1 MNELRRYE
9 FREVQLTRDAN
20 RPSITGYASVFF
32 DGTERTEFEL
42 FPGVRE
48 RVDPSAFDK
57 TLSRGDDVRALFNHD
72 PTQIL
77 GRSTSGTLRLR
88 TDAIGL
94 RYDVDLGESSIARDV
109 AEHIQRR
116 DVTGSSFAFLIREE
130 DWETLESGV
139 DIRTVKQADLF
150 DVGPVTFPAYEG
162 SAVELKSFQIE
173 EARRSWAAYTRARK
187 DRWLRRSK
195 KVIDLSRVRR

>member
-139 DIRTVKQADLF
+139 DIRTIKQADLF

-162 SAVELKSFQIE
+162 SSVELKSFQIE

-187 DRWLRRSK
+187 DRLLRRSK

>member
-9 FREVQLTRDAN
+9 IREVQLTRDAN

-139 DIRTVKQADLF
+139 DIRTIKQADLF

-162 SAVELKSFQIE
+162 SSVELKSFQIE
-173 EARRSWAAYTRARK
+173 EALRSWAAYTRARK
-187 DRWLRRSK
+187 DRLLRRSK

>member
-20 RPSITGYASVFF
+20 RPSITGYASGFF

-139 DIRTVKQADLF
+139 DIRTIKQADLF

-162 SAVELKSFQIE
+162 SSVELKSFQIE

-187 DRWLRRSK
+187 DRLLRRSK